1 MTNPTILV
9 LGATGKTGRRVSTR
23 LAADGHAVRA
33 GSRSADPRFDWEDPA
48 TWATA
53 VAGVGSIYLTYQ
65 PDLAFPEAA
74 DRVAGVVEAA
84 KAAGVHRIVLLSGRN
99 EPGARAA
106 EQIVE
111 QSGLEWTLL
120 VASFF
125 AQNFSESSF
134 VLDGVIAG
142 VFAFPASDDVREP
155 FVDADDIAEIAVD
168 ALTSDRHIGRRYE
181 LTGPRLMSF
190 ADAVAEVSAA
200 TRRRIDYVAI
210 TIDEMSAAMRAEGV
224 SDTDVEAY
232 ADLFATVLDGRN
244 AYLSGD
250 VERILGRPPRD
261 FAEYVSSAVSTGVWD
276 VATGR
281 TA

>member
-1 MTNPTILV
+1 MTNPRILV

-23 LAADGHAVRA
+23 LAAAGHAVRA

-48 TWATA
+48 TWAHA
-53 VAGVGSIYLTYQ
+53 LAGVGSIYLTYQ
-65 PDLAFPEAA
+65 PDISFPAAA
-74 DRVAGVVEAA
+74 DRVAGVVQAA
-84 KAAGVHRIVLLSGRN
+84 KAAGVSRIVLLSGRN
-99 EPGARAA
+99 APGARPA

-120 VASFF
+120 TASFF

-134 VLDGVIAG
+134 VLDGVLAG
-142 VFAFPASDDVREP
+142 VFAFPAGDVGEP
-155 FVDADDIAEIAVD
+155 FVDTDDIAEVAVD

-190 ADAVAEVSAA
+190 ADAVAEIAAA
-200 TRRRIDYVAI
+200 TRRRIDFLAI

-224 SDTDVEAY
+224 SDIDVEAY
-232 ADLFATVLDGRN
+232 AALFGTVLDGRN

-261 FAEYVSSAVSTGVWD
+261 FAEYVASAVSTGVWD